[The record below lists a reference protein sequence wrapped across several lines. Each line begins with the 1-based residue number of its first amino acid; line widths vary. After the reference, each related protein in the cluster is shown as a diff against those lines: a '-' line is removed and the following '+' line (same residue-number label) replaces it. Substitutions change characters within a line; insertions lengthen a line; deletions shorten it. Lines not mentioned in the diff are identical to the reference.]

1 MSLTYEQGLNM
12 ARQMKKRDEEIK
24 KAIRETQLVHYG
36 VVALRFSN
44 DCNDLDIE
52 IMQLPYESDVRI
64 YYPEAT
70 Q

>member
-1 MSLTYEQGLNM
+1 
-12 ARQMKKRDEEIK
+12 
-24 KAIRETQLVHYG
+24 

>member
-1 MSLTYEQGLNM
+1 
-12 ARQMKKRDEEIK
+12 
-24 KAIRETQLVHYG
+24 

-52 IMQLPYESDVRI
+52 ILHLPYESDVRI